1 VPIDGEMRATDVRL
15 LFSWDEI
22 EVAADE
28 PACRVKVNGDVLL
41 AWKQIVRRSL

>member
-1 VPIDGEMRATDVRL
+1 MRATDVCL

-28 PACRVKVNGDVLL
+28 PACRERSMAMFFL
-41 AWKQIVRRSL
+41 AWKQIVRRAL